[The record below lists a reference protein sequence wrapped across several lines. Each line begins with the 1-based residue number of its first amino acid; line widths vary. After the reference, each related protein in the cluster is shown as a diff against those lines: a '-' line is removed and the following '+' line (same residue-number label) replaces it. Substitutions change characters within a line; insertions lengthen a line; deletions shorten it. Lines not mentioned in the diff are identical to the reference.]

1 MRGRDFGSSAW
12 TLQDEWLNPESR
24 RTGTRTVYRNRH
36 CVRGYAGIW
45 PPAGETYDYVITVKA
60 IGVEQLPVAANATGA
75 MVGFVS
81 NMNGLAVATMTAKGS
96 N

>member
-1 MRGRDFGSSAW
+1 MPIGAFQTLNDASA
-12 TLQDEWLNPESR
+12 
-24 RTGTRTVYRNRH
+24 
-36 CVRGYAGIW
+36 RGYAGIW